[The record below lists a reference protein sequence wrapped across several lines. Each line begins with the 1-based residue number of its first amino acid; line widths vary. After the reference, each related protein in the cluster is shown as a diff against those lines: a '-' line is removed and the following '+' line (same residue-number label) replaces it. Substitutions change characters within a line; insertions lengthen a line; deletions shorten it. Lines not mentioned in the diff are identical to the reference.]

1 MKILKVIGLSI
12 LLSSTS
18 AWSVTLIKND
28 EAKQAPASGVMN
40 TRGISRGPGIKLVS
54 PAPGSELTSPCDLNI
69 AFEPRGGA
77 KIDPASVK
85 VVYLRAQPIDLV
97 PRLKGA
103 LSEQGIALSSAE
115 TPPGEHQ
122 IQITLQDSEGRISN
136 SIIQLNVK

>member
-1 MKILKVIGLSI
+1 MKILKAIGLSI

-28 EAKQAPASGVMN
+28 EAKLAPASGVMT

-54 PAPGSELTSPCDLNI
+54 PAPGAELKSPFDLKVV
-69 AFEPRGGA
+69 FEPRGGA
-77 KIDPASVK
+77 KIDPTSVK
-85 VVYLRAQPIDLV
+85 VIYLKAQPVDLL

-122 IQITLQDSEGRISN
+122 IQITLQDSEGRTSN